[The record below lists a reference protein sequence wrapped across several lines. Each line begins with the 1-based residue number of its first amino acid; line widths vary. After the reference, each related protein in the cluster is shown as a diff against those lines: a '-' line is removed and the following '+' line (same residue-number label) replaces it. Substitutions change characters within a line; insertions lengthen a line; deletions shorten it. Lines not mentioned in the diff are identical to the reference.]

1 MILGS
6 SKLSKVVKSLAN
18 SSSWPCK
25 YAIIKVV
32 CVKLSPIVVT
42 TGLLFHIKE
51 VKELH
56 QLGHFDLQKK
66 KQMSQLLLDEF
77 YDAAAM
83 MASLIA
89 LFLFTN

>member
-1 MILGS
+1 M
-6 SKLSKVVKSLAN
+6 
-18 SSSWPCK
+18 
-25 YAIIKVV
+25 
-32 CVKLSPIVVT
+32 KLSPIVVT
-42 TGLLFHIKE
+42 TGLLFQIKQM
-51 VKELH
+51 KELH
-56 QLGHFDLQKK
+56 ELGHFDLQNK

>member
-1 MILGS
+1 M
-6 SKLSKVVKSLAN
+6 KLSQ
-18 SSSWPCK
+18 
-25 YAIIKVV
+25 
-32 CVKLSPIVVT
+32 IVVT
-42 TGLLFHIKE
+42 TGLLFQIKQMKE
-51 VKELH
+51 VHEL
-56 QLGHFDLQKK
+56 GRFDLQNN